1 MEKDRIFITRKIP
14 EHLLEPYTDMFDFSM
29 WENEEEPVPKEVL
42 FQEAE
47 QADGLICMVS
57 EKVDKALIEH
67 GKRLKVIANV
77 AVGYDN
83 IDVEEATKRGIIVTN
98 TPDVLTETTA
108 DLGFALLMATARR
121 IIEAN
126 KFIAENHWREWGP
139 FLLAGADIHH
149 KTIGIVGMG
158 RIGEAIARRANGF
171 SMSVLYHNRSRR
183 PEAEKHIGAQYVS
196 FEELLERSDFVVS
209 VVPYSKESHEMFD
222 KQAFAKMKKS
232 AIFINISRGG
242 VVDEQAL
249 YDALKN
255 KEIAAAGLDV
265 FAKEP
270 IGSDSPFMA
279 LDNCV
284 CLPHI
289 GSASVETREKM
300 ITLALE
306 NVKGTLCGE
315 GPLTP
320 VK

>member
-83 IDVEEATKRGIIVTN
+83 IDVEEAAKRGIIVTN

-126 KFIAENHWREWGP
+126 KFIAENRWREWGP

>member
-42 FQEAE
+42 FREAE

-67 GKRLKVIANV
+67 GRRLKVIANV

-83 IDVEEATKRGIIVTN
+83 IDVEEAAKRGIIVTN

-126 KFIAENHWREWGP
+126 KFIAENRWREWGP

-183 PEAEKHIGAQYVS
+183 PEAEKYIGAQYVS

-249 YDALKN
+249 YNALKN

>member
-1 MEKDRIFITRKIP
+1 
-14 EHLLEPYTDMFDFSM
+14 
-29 WENEEEPVPKEVL
+29 
-42 FQEAE
+42 
-47 QADGLICMVS
+47 
-57 EKVDKALIEH
+57 
-67 GKRLKVIANV
+67 
-77 AVGYDN
+77 
-83 IDVEEATKRGIIVTN
+83 
-98 TPDVLTETTA
+98 
-108 DLGFALLMATARR
+108 
-121 IIEAN
+121 
-126 KFIAENHWREWGP
+126 
-139 FLLAGADIHH
+139 
-149 KTIGIVGMG
+149 
-158 RIGEAIARRANGF
+158 RRANGF

-183 PEAEKHIGAQYVS
+183 PEAEKYIGAQYVS

>member
-67 GKRLKVIANV
+67 GRRLKVIANV

-83 IDVEEATKRGIIVTN
+83 IDVEEAAKRGIIVTN

-126 KFIAENHWREWGP
+126 KFIAENRWREWGP

-183 PEAEKHIGAQYVS
+183 PEAEKYIGAQYVS

>member
-67 GKRLKVIANV
+67 GRRLKVIANV

-83 IDVEEATKRGIIVTN
+83 IDVEEAAKRGIIVTN

-108 DLGFALLMATARR
+108 DLGFALLMVTARR

-126 KFIAENHWREWGP
+126 KFIAENRWREWGP

-183 PEAEKHIGAQYVS
+183 PEAEKYIGAQYVS

>member
-98 TPDVLTETTA
+98 TPNVLTETTA

-126 KFIAENHWREWGP
+126 KFIAENRWREWGP

-183 PEAEKHIGAQYVS
+183 PEAEKYIGAQYVS

>member
-1 MEKDRIFITRKIP
+1 MAIDNKIFIAERGGDLMEKDRIFITRKIP

-83 IDVEEATKRGIIVTN
+83 IDVEEEAKRGIIVTN

-126 KFIAENHWREWGP
+126 KFIAENRWREWGP

-183 PEAEKHIGAQYVS
+183 PEAEKYIGAQYVS

-265 FAKEP
+265 F
-270 IGSDSPFMA
+270 
-279 LDNCV
+279 
-284 CLPHI
+284 
-289 GSASVETREKM
+289 
-300 ITLALE
+300 
-306 NVKGTLCGE
+306 
-315 GPLTP
+315 
-320 VK
+320 

>member
-67 GKRLKVIANV
+67 GRRLKVIANV

-126 KFIAENHWREWGP
+126 KFIAENRWREWGP

-183 PEAEKHIGAQYVS
+183 PEAEKYIGAQYVS

>member
-126 KFIAENHWREWGP
+126 KFIAENRWREWGP

>member
-98 TPDVLTETTA
+98 TPNVLTETTA
-108 DLGFALLMATARR
+108 DLGFALLMVTARR

-126 KFIAENHWREWGP
+126 KFIAENRWREWGP

-183 PEAEKHIGAQYVS
+183 PEAEKYIGAQYVS

-315 GPLTP
+315 GP
-320 VK
+320 

>member
-67 GKRLKVIANV
+67 GRRLKVIANV

-83 IDVEEATKRGIIVTN
+83 IDVEEAAKRGIIVTN

-126 KFIAENHWREWGP
+126 KFIAENRWREWGP

-183 PEAEKHIGAQYVS
+183 PEAEKYIGAQYVS

-249 YDALKN
+249 YNALKN

>member
-98 TPDVLTETTA
+98 TPNVLTETTA
-108 DLGFALLMATARR
+108 DLGFALLMVTARR

-126 KFIAENHWREWGP
+126 KFIAENRWREWGP

>member
-98 TPDVLTETTA
+98 TPNVLTETTA
-108 DLGFALLMATARR
+108 DLGFALLMVTARR

-126 KFIAENHWREWGP
+126 KFIAENRWREWGP

-183 PEAEKHIGAQYVS
+183 PEAEKYIGAQYVS

>member
-126 KFIAENHWREWGP
+126 KFIAENRWREWGP

-183 PEAEKHIGAQYVS
+183 PEAEKYIGAQYVS

>member
-126 KFIAENHWREWGP
+126 KFIAENRWREWGP

-183 PEAEKHIGAQYVS
+183 PEAEKYIGAQYVS

-249 YDALKN
+249 YNALKN